1 MAAHPPAPE
10 VAGTLDHGEGTRPE
24 TRAASLRGVG
34 TGRAALLLVAI
45 AVVTGPRFADEAL
58 LIQLHTDPFRPLEEV
73 RRYLHASL
81 VNIFVGH
88 ALGAVS
94 LGRVQALSVTAT
106 ALALGAVLLYGHR
119 AIADPRQRW
128 TFFRLLALSPLIHVL
143 MFWMG
148 KSDPYLVVAYLLLL
162 LMRDRVGVAALALVM
177 TLAHPEQAAVVL
189 AVHAV
194 LYRPGP
200 TLLLALLVGWGVG
213 MGVHQA
219 YLAQIGMSGWP
230 RGSWI
235 AARLDLPPR
244 TNFVRPVS
252 MLWLSFS
259 WFWIPLLVYAKG
271 RPGWKLPA
279 LAGLCFMVAAASAD
293 FTRVFTLLSLPL
305 IVHIAR
311 ELARA
316 DGGVLRP
323 WLGRLTALGFLQ
335 MEIALGRIWD
345 NGWTLILVEAFGIRL
360 PR

>member
-1 MAAHPPAPE
+1 MHGHRTPRDCWAT
-10 VAGTLDHGEGTRPE
+10 GTARGQEM
-24 TRAASLRGVG
+24 RAASLPGVG

-45 AVVTGPRFADEAL
+45 AVVTGPRFVDGEA
-58 LIQLHTDPFRPLEEV
+58 LIQLHADPFRVLDEL
-73 RRYLHASL
+73 RRFLHSSL

-88 ALGAVS
+88 AFGAVS
-94 LGRVQALSVTAT
+94 PRRVQALSLTAT

-119 AIADPRQRW
+119 AIADPSQRW
-128 TFFRLLALSPLIHVL
+128 TFVRLLALSPLIHVL

-148 KSDPYLVVAYLLLL
+148 KSDPYLVLAYFLLLL
-162 LMRDRVGVAALALVM
+162 TRDRVGVAALALVM

-189 AVHAV
+189 AVHAI

-200 TLLLALLVGWGVG
+200 TLLLALLVGWAVG

-230 RGSWI
+230 RGTWI
-235 AARLDLPPR
+235 AARLDIPPR
-244 TNFVRPVS
+244 YNLGRPVS

-271 RPGWKLPA
+271 RPDWKLPA

-293 FTRVFTLLSLPL
+293 FTRVFTLVSLPL

-311 ELARA
+311 ELAGA
-316 DGGVLRP
+316 QGGVLGP

-335 MEIALGRIWD
+335 MEIAMGRIWD
-345 NGWTLILVEAFGIRL
+345 NGWTLIVVEAFGLRMA
-360 PR
+360 R